1 MKKKSLAEKLLWV
14 KRNHNSSFLSYHPSC
29 LFWFLPAMWWLQNLC
44 TLPESSAGDTLSL
57 TFSFCLIP
65 KDLSAFVSLEE
76 RLESRKKVCES
87 FPNTFCLPACSLW
100 GFFFE
105 GQLSPPCITVILWS
119 SGSCLNTHTVSAFQH
134 LCVGAALSMV
144 LFAGQL
150 SGQNQQTVGT
160 LDLGGAS
167 TQITFL
173 PRFEVRSG

>member
-1 MKKKSLAEKLLWV
+1 MSKQKSCSGWREIIIGGLALTALPPLLL
-14 KRNHNSSFLSYHPSC
+14 FTSYMMVTKFVYSPWQC
-29 LFWFLPAMWWLQNLC
+29 
-44 TLPESSAGDTLSL
+44 SAGVTLSL

-65 KDLSAFVSLEE
+65 RDLSAFVSLEE

-87 FPNTFCLPACSLW
+87 FHNTFCLPICSLW
-100 GFFFE
+100 GFFFR
-105 GQLSPPCITVILWS
+105 GQLSPPVLLWYCDYLLAAWTS
-119 SGSCLNTHTVSAFQH
+119 TQCLHFSICE
-134 LCVGAALSMV
+134 LGAVLSMV